1 MSLGGACVLLIM
13 LLTAADVFARYVLA
27 SPIRGAYEFVQT
39 LLAVGMFASLP
50 LVGLRGQHISVR
62 LIESERLGAL
72 GRWVDLALL
81 AISAIVFVLLA
92 NRLRL
97 LADLVGSNE
106 QTLGAMAIPLD
117 PLYRSMSVL
126 AGLAALVIAL
136 MVAPALF
143 MRGCDTEGENSP

>member
-1 MSLGGACVLLIM
+1 M

-50 LVGLRGQHISVR
+50 LVGLRGEHISVR
-62 LIESERLGAL
+62 LIESERLGTL

-81 AISAIVFVLLA
+81 AVSTMVFVFLA
-92 NRLRL
+92 HRLWL

-117 PLYRSMSVL
+117 PLYRSMSIL
-126 AGLAALVIAL
+126 AGLAALVTAL
-136 MVAPALF
+136 MVAPTRF
-143 MRGCDTEGENSP
+143 MRAEGENSP